1 MKHYYVYILAS
12 GKNGTLYV
20 GMTGDLIKR
29 VCQHK
34 NNLVEGFTQKYNIHD
49 LVYYEQGTDVSMV
62 IRRETQLKRWKRA
75 WKIRLIEEVN
85 PGWKDLYPSLL
96 E

>member
-29 VCQHK
+29 VYQHK

-49 LVYYEQGTDVSMV
+49 LVYYEQGNDVSKV

-75 WKIRLIEEVN
+75 WKIRLIEEAN
-85 PGWKDLYPSLL
+85 PGWNDLYPSLL

>member
-29 VCQHK
+29 VYQHK

-49 LVYYEQGTDVSMV
+49 LVYYEQGTDVSKV

-75 WKIRLIEEVN
+75 WKIRLIEEAN
-85 PGWKDLYPSLL
+85 PGWNDLYPSLL